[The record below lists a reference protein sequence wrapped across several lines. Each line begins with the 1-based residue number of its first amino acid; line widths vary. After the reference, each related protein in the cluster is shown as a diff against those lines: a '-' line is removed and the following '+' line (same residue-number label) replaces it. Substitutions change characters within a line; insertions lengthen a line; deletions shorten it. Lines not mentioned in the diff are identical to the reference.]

1 MAMRSSVELKDFV
14 LNAEIGTYAPGQVVP
29 RYHTLDLTLW
39 INPKLVF
46 IPVDGLQHVFDYD
59 PLMAE
64 IQDLAADGH
73 YYTQERLI
81 TRIVQACAV
90 YPVIEA
96 IDLSLRKFPVS
107 ADSGSL
113 GVRLSI
119 SDAELR
125 ELRNRA

>member
-1 MAMRSSVELKDFV
+1 MRAIVELKDFV
-14 LNAEIGTYAPGQVVP
+14 LNADIGTYAPGQVVP

-46 IPVDGLQHVFDYD
+46 IPVDGMKQVFDYD
-59 PLMAE
+59 PLVAE
-64 IQDLAADGH
+64 IRNLAADGH
-73 YYTQERLI
+73 YETQERLI
-81 TRIVQACAV
+81 SRIVQACAV

-125 ELRNRA
+125 ELRDQR

>member
-1 MAMRSSVELKDFV
+1 
-14 LNAEIGTYAPGQVVP
+14 
-29 RYHTLDLTLW
+29 
-39 INPKLVF
+39 
-46 IPVDGLQHVFDYD
+46 VDGLQHVFDYD

-73 YYTQERLI
+73 YDTQERLI